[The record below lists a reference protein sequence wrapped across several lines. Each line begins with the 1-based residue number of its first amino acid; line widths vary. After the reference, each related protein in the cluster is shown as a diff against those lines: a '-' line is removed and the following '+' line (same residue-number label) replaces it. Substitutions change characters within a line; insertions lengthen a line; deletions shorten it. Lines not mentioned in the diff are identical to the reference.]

1 MYNTHS
7 TLSAGKQ
14 IRLKTV
20 ADVTNGLQG
29 RSAFVLSTAETYD
42 AKVCSEVQEIGR
54 ELKKGNETEKKKH
67 EIESFSWMAYC
78 TRKRHHWAWLENQG
92 RHKET
97 DGNLR
102 MWYTGHWE
110 TQSTDEA
117 PERVAHV
124 LSHNPPK

>member
-54 ELKKGNETEKKKH
+54 ELKKGNETEKKKTRNRKLFVDGILYK
-67 EIESFSWMAYC
+67 EKASLGLTRES
-78 TRKRHHWAWLENQG
+78 R
-92 RHKET
+92 
-97 DGNLR
+97 
-102 MWYTGHWE
+102 
-110 TQSTDEA
+110 A
-117 PERVAHV
+117 P
-124 LSHNPPK
+124 

>member
-42 AKVCSEVQEIGR
+42 AKVCSEGQEIGR
-54 ELKKGNETEKKKH
+54 ELKNGNETEKKKKKKNTKSKAFRGWH
-67 EIESFSWMAYC
+67 
-78 TRKRHHWAWLENQG
+78 TVQG
-92 RHKET
+92 K
-97 DGNLR
+97 GI
-102 MWYTGHWE
+102 TGL
-110 TQSTDEA
+110 D
-117 PERVAHV
+117 
-124 LSHNPPK
+124 

>member
-42 AKVCSEVQEIGR
+42 AKVCSEGQEIGR
-54 ELKKGNETEKKKH
+54 ELKKGNETEKKKKKH

-78 TRKRHHWAWLENQG
+78 TRKRHHWA
-92 RHKET
+92 
-97 DGNLR
+97 
-102 MWYTGHWE
+102 
-110 TQSTDEA
+110 
-117 PERVAHV
+117 
-124 LSHNPPK
+124 